1 MASSDLFLSVG
12 ATRGELLD
20 ILRKHKGVIRWSM
33 SDLKGISPL
42 VCTHHI
48 FMEDEAKLIHQPQ
61 RRLNSHMQE
70 VVREEVLK
78 LIQACIIYPIFDSA
92 WVSPTQVVPKK
103 SRIIVVQNIKWE
115 DVPTRITNR
124 WRVCIDY
131 RRFNIVT

>member
-1 MASSDLFLSVG
+1 MSSSDLFLSVG

-48 FMEDEAKLIHQPQ
+48 YMEDEAKLIHQPQ

-78 LIQACIIYPIFDSA
+78 LIQACIMYPIFDSA

-115 DVPTRITNR
+115 DEPTRLTNR
-124 WRVCIDY
+124 WRVCIHY